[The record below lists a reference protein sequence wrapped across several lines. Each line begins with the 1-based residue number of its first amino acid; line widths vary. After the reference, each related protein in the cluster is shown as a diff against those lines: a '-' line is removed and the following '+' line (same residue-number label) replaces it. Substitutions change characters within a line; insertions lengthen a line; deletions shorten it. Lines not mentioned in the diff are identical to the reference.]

1 MMRQTHAAGYTLTEM
16 IVVLVILGLV
26 AGGVA
31 VLGTAAYGAMH
42 KTRFEAECAEIQ
54 SAFVDLRNQ
63 SLMSGSPYG
72 AYAQILEDK
81 IVLTHYR
88 GDNGA
93 KVTRTLQLQ
102 SIRIQNRR
110 HRPIIVVN
118 LSFTAAGT
126 ISRGT
131 TLSLNGPGRLQCY
144 LIFQPVT
151 GRIYLNNTPPN
162 P

>member
-1 MMRQTHAAGYTLTEM
+1 MTRKPHAPGYTLAEM
-16 IVVLVILGLV
+16 IVVLVILGLAAV
-26 AGGVA
+26 GMA

-42 KTRFEAECAEIQ
+42 RTRFEAECAEIQ
-54 SAFVDLRNQ
+54 SAFADLRNQ
-63 SLMSGSPYG
+63 ALMSGSPYG

-81 IVLTHYR
+81 IILTHYR

-93 KVTRTLQLQ
+93 KITRTLPLQ
-102 SIRIQNRR
+102 SIRIQSRQ
-110 HRPIIVVN
+110 HRPISVVN
-118 LSFTAAGT
+118 LSFTASGT

-151 GRIYLNNTPPN
+151 GRIYLSQTPPS

>member
-63 SLMSGSPYG
+63 ALMSGSPYG

-93 KVTRTLQLQ
+93 KVTRTLPLRRFASKTGGIGRSVS
-102 SIRIQNRR
+102 SICPLPRR
-110 HRPIIVVN
+110 VP
-118 LSFTAAGT
+118 SAAA
-126 ISRGT
+126 
-131 TLSLNGPGRLQCY
+131 
-144 LIFQPVT
+144 
-151 GRIYLNNTPPN
+151 PPS